1 MKHFILTIVA
11 ILAAASATVAAQT
24 ATPIK
29 APAQHS
35 ATHARTAARNAAEAS
50 EMHLASVSRT
60 NPFEIIAPES
70 MHLTEPADVD
80 AAQLSADML
89 GFARKFIGTRYRI
102 GGKAPKS
109 GFDCSGFTGYV
120 FKNFGFSLAS
130 NSKGQYLQGRKVL
143 KDEIQ
148 PGDLVFFTGRGR
160 SGHVGHV
167 GIAVSNDP
175 VSGEITFIHAATSKG
190 ICIEK
195 LSAPYY
201 ASRFLGARRVLP
213 D

>member
-1 MKHFILTIVA
+1 MKHIILTIMAVM
-11 ILAAASATVAAQT
+11 AAASAMVSAQT
-24 ATPIK
+24 ATPLK

-35 ATHARTAARNAAEAS
+35 ATHARTAARNAAEAK

-70 MHLTEPADVD
+70 MHLADPADID

-89 GFARKFIGTRYRI
+89 GFARKFIGTRYRV

-120 FKNFGFSLAS
+120 FNNFGFRLAS
-130 NSKGQYLQGRKVL
+130 DSRGQYLQGRKVPRN
-143 KDEIQ
+143 EIQ

-160 SGHVGHV
+160 SGRVGHV

-175 VSGEITFIHAATSKG
+175 VSGEITFIHAASKG
-190 ICIEK
+190 VGIEK

-201 ASRFLGARRVLP
+201 ASRYLGARRVLP